1 VSAPRHSARRPD
13 RARGYTLIEVLVS
26 LVILGIGVLGIAKLT
41 LFSVRSNDSAY
52 LRTQANALAQAGS
65 DYLRANRTVAL
76 TGAYNIALGAT
87 APAAPNCLA
96 PATCA
101 AADLANYD
109 LSQWLAR
116 IAAALPSGQGAITTV
131 TVGNDTTAVVTVQW
145 DDAVAQQTYN
155 KSAAG
160 VAAPMKVTL
169 ETVL

>member
-1 VSAPRHSARRPD
+1 MSAPVPRRPD
-13 RARGYTLIEVLVS
+13 DRRTRGYTLIEVLIS

-52 LRTQANALAQAGS
+52 LRTQANALAQAGA

-76 TGAYNIALGAT
+76 TAGYDIPLGGT

-101 AADLANYD
+101 PADLANYD

-116 IAAALPSGQGAITTV
+116 IAAALPSGQGSITTL
-131 TVGNDTTAVVTVQW
+131 TTGNDTTAVITVQW

-160 VAAPMKVTL
+160 VAAPMQVTL